1 MHPTL
6 TIYTDYKSP
15 YAFLAT
21 GLTYALAEEFPGL
34 QLEWLPHTLDIPS
47 YLGSARLDDA
57 GNVIEENRDAHQWR
71 KVRYAYMDCRRYAR
85 LRGLTLLAPR
95 KIWDS
100 SIANIGMLY
109 AQEGGPEVFRRY
121 HDITFER
128 FFRRA
133 LDIES
138 EAVVTDVLREA
149 GADPTTFPDFLR
161 GPGRERHDRIREES
175 LELGVFGVPTYVLDG
190 EVFWGREHLD
200 LIRLRLGASMDGA
213 GTSS

>member
-1 MHPTL
+1 MNPTL
-6 TIYTDYKSP
+6 TIYSDYKSP
-15 YAFLAT
+15 YAFLAKD
-21 GLTYALAEEFPGL
+21 LNYALAEEFRGL

-47 YLGSARLDDA
+47 YLGSARVDDA

-109 AQEGGPEVFRRY
+109 AKEYGPDVFRHY

-133 LDIES
+133 LDIDS
-138 EAVVTDVLREA
+138 EGVVADVLREA
-149 GADPTTFPDFLR
+149 GADPTGFPDFLR
-161 GPGRERHDRIREES
+161 GPGRERHDRIRDES
-175 LELGVFGVPTYVLDG
+175 LKLGVFGVPTYVLDG
-190 EVFWGREHLD
+190 EIFWGREHLD
-200 LIRLRLGASMDGA
+200 LIRLRLGTRMARAGA
-213 GTSS
+213 GS